1 MQRLLICPPQFDGT
15 NCYLRLSQ
23 EEVAGVLLVA
33 ADNASEARI
42 AAAEVQHSA
51 ARQHRPIAQ
60 AAAQLFAMMLPPPA
74 QDTHADTA

>member
-1 MQRLLICPPQFDGT
+1 M
-15 NCYLRLSQ
+15 
-23 EEVAGVLLVA
+23 LLVA
-33 ADNASEARI
+33 ADNASEACI

-51 ARQHRPIAQ
+51 ARQHRSIAQ